1 MTAETASVLRPMRV
15 VELLDAAF
23 RLYRRNF
30 WTFVGIM
37 ALVQIPVSLLS
48 MAPSMLMLQGI
59 DATDMSQL
67 SIEYF
72 LGLGLTFVLA
82 LVQFL
87 LISGV
92 ATLAL
97 TRAIISTYL
106 GEKIGVLESFQKTW
120 PLLGRFLIVLVLIG
134 LITVGLYIWTLVPC
148 IGWLSG
154 PGILLTVAMAITPFA
169 APIVILENHGATA
182 TISRVW
188 DLVRRRFWWLIGLMS
203 ILYLFN
209 LALVGPAALFSV
221 FSTSASESIFG
232 FTSMADRT
240 LISTIVQTL
249 VGVLASVLYLPL
261 QFTVIVLAYFDIRA
275 RTEGIDLFFNAAQ
288 GEGQPLGMAQIAE
301 MPMVSYSTQTVTG
314 TEIGYFIILTLVVI
328 LLYALL
334 FGAILLF
341 SAGSLML

>member
-1 MTAETASVLRPMRV
+1 MAAETTSELRPMRL

-30 WTFVGIM
+30 WTFVGII
-37 ALVQIPVSLLS
+37 ALVQIPVSSLS
-48 MAPSMLMLQGI
+48 LAPSMLMLQGI
-59 DATDMSQL
+59 DSTDMSQL

-82 LVQFL
+82 FVQFI

-97 TRAIISTYL
+97 TRAILAAYL

-120 PLLGRFLIVLVLIG
+120 PLLGRFLGVLVLIG
-134 LITVGLYIWTLVPC
+134 LMTVGLYIWTLIPC
-148 IGWLSG
+148 VGWLSG
-154 PGILLTVAMAITPFA
+154 PGILLTVAMAITPLA
-169 APIVILENHGATA
+169 APIVILENHDATA

-203 ILYLFN
+203 ILSLFN
-209 LALVGPAALFSV
+209 LVFVGPAALFSV

-232 FTSMADRT
+232 FTSTADRT

-249 VGVLASVLYLPL
+249 VGVFASILYLPL
-261 QFTVIVLAYFDIRA
+261 QFAVIVLAYFDIRA

-288 GEGQPLGMAQIAE
+288 SEGQPVGMAQIAE
-301 MPMVSYSTQTVTG
+301 MPMVRYSTQTITG
-314 TEIGYFIILTLVVI
+314 SEIGYFIILTLVVI
-328 LLYALL
+328 LLYAVL
-334 FGAILLF
+334 FGAVLLF